1 MRNLSKT
8 KWIALGIAGVFLFG
22 GAAYAYFTNSG
33 SGTGSG
39 QVGTSSALTIN
50 ATITPPSGGLV
61 PGGPPAPVTFSV
73 NNAGTGNQLV
83 GTIHLVSVEAFT
95 NVGHTT
101 AATTCAVSN
110 FSLADVVANQNVP
123 TGATSITA
131 PGSLVFADSGINQD
145 GCKNAYLLLTFSSN

>member
-1 MRNLSKT
+1 MRNLSKK
-8 KWIALGIAGVFLFG
+8 KWIALGIAGVFLCG
-22 GAAYAYFTNSG
+22 GAAYAYFTNTG

-101 AATTCAVSN
+101 AATTCVVSN
-110 FSLADVVANQNVP
+110 FSLADVVANQTVP
-123 TGATSITA
+123 SGATSITA